1 MLIKPWRAA
10 VVAPMLFLPAFGGAA
25 LAQSTASGDSATNG
39 SSDSLETVVVTGS
52 HIPRNALSESS
63 QVASTTDTDIKLQQ
77 ALTVEDFST
86 KLPQLAGG
94 VRDASQGS
102 DSFGAQVFDLR
113 NFGQSRSLVLIDGT
127 RAEPFSFRNSVD
139 VGSIPVS
146 LIKRV
151 DVLTGGAT
159 AVYGADAVAG
169 VVNFVLDHDFEGVEL
184 TATDR
189 TAEHGGNEYGLSFT
203 AGGDINGKGH
213 VVLGLEYDRR
223 TLVRSGTRDWA
234 LTPGSTIPN
243 MGGVFTDVA
252 SGRIFGYDANGQFTL
267 TPPATSNI
275 SSSYPLIEPLTRYN
289 ATALYHYRLTS
300 WAELYGRA
308 MYTDEQTEESG
319 TPGPNPPSVNQ
330 IVSINQTNPF
340 LTPQIASEL
349 TFMGGVAQ
357 VHVSRSLAELGLI
370 TYHTDRQTEQVQF
383 GLRGAITNNI
393 SWDTYAQ
400 YGRSTEASPITGDGL
415 VTNAAGQNNFA
426 SIANTVD
433 IFGPNQVGLKQLG
446 TTFDA
451 FHRTRDQLIYS
462 ASVSGTTEDYF
473 SLPAGP
479 IGFSIGYE
487 YRRETGQYTQDSALL
502 TGNTYRQ
509 GIQAAYSGSFNAND
523 VYGEVLVPVVR
534 NLPFA
539 KAVDVGY
546 ARRESNY
553 SLWGSHSTEKEEFTW
568 AVDDNIRFRGTLQSV
583 IRTPNFSEYA
593 AAQSSIPF
601 NALITVAR
609 LTPRY
614 GGDPCVLGTGNAA
627 QCARFGAPAVGSVN
641 SFDPSYLEGSYYY
654 GGNAQIKPESGRTK
668 TIGLVFTPTFFSGLN
683 VTADYYE
690 LNLAG
695 AVGVIQPINAI
706 TSCYIT
712 NPTANNPLC
721 SLVTRDPTN
730 GHFLNAYV
738 NNQNLGR
745 LDQKGFDIGAT
756 YNLVADWLPGDGV
769 QFSYQANIVTDYIF
783 QPNPAVSSI
792 QCAGTYGATCSSDA
806 TTLVQPD
813 YRHNAFVSWLFDKG
827 EVRLTWVRIG
837 AVRNSAPGQAG
848 RIGAQDTFDLSA
860 SYEIVPQVRVSG
872 GIQNLFDKD
881 PPYVASGGV
890 FNTFPDTYNVLGR
903 AFSLAVTFRQ

>member
-1 MLIKPWRAA
+1 MSIKPWRA
-10 VVAPMLFLPAFGGAA
+10 VVAAPILFLPAVSGAA
-25 LAQSTASGDSATNG
+25 FAQAAASDGSASGESM
-39 SSDSLETVVVTGS
+39 ETVVITGS
-52 HIPRNALSESS
+52 HIPRNDLSASS
-63 QVASTTDTDIKLQQ
+63 PVASTSDADIKLQQ

-151 DVLTGGAT
+151 DVLTGGAA

-169 VVNFVLDHDFEGVEL
+169 VVNFVLDHDFEGLEL
-184 TATDR
+184 TGTDR
-189 TAEHGGNEYGLSFT
+189 IAQHGGNEYGLGFT
-203 AGGDINGKGH
+203 AGGDINGRGH
-213 VVLGLEYDRR
+213 IVLGLEYDRR
-223 TLVRSGTRDWA
+223 TLVPSGSRDWA
-234 LTPGSTIPN
+234 ATPGSTIPN
-243 MGGVFTDVA
+243 VGGVFTDVA
-252 SGRIFGYDANGQFTL
+252 SGRTFGYDANGQFTL

-275 SSSYPLIEPLTRYN
+275 SASYPLIEPLTRYN
-289 ATALYHYRLTS
+289 ATALYHYKLS
-300 WAELYGRA
+300 KWAELYGRA
-308 MYTDEQTEESG
+308 MYTDEQTQESG

-330 IVSINQTNPF
+330 VVSINQTNPF

-349 TFMGGVAQ
+349 TFVGGVAQ
-357 VHVSRSLAELGLI
+357 VRVNRSLAELGLI
-370 TYHTDRQTEQVQF
+370 TYHTDRATEQVQF
-383 GLRGAITNNI
+383 GLRGAFTDNI

-400 YGRSTEASPITGDGL
+400 YGRSNELSPITGDGL
-415 VTNAAGQNNFA
+415 VTNASGQNNFA
-426 SIANTVD
+426 AIVNTVD
-433 IFGPNQVGLKQLG
+433 IFGPNQSGLKQLG

-451 FHRTRDQLIYS
+451 FRRTRDQMIYS
-462 ASVSGTTEDYF
+462 AMINGTTADVF

-487 YRRETGQYTQDSALL
+487 YRRETGKYTQDSALL

-509 GIQAAYSGSFNAND
+509 GVQAAYSGNFYTND

-534 NLPFA
+534 DLPFA

-546 ARRESNY
+546 AYRESNY
-553 SLWGSHSTEKEEFTW
+553 SLWGEHGTAKEEFTW
-568 AVDDNIRFRGTLQSV
+568 TVDENIRFRGTFQSV

-593 AAQSSIPF
+593 AATSSLPF
-601 NALITVAR
+601 SNLITVAR

-627 QCARFGAPAVGSVN
+627 QCARFGAPAVGSTN
-641 SFDPSYLEGSYYY
+641 SFDPSYLEGSYFY
-654 GGNAQIKPESGRTK
+654 GGNPNIQPEHGRTK
-668 TIGLVFTPTFFSGLN
+668 TLGLVFTPTFFKALEGLN
-683 VTADYYE
+683 ITADWYE
-690 LNLAG
+690 LNLTG
-695 AVGVIQPINAI
+695 AIGVIQPINAI

-712 NPTANNPLC
+712 NPVANNPLC
-721 SLVTRDPTN
+721 ALVPRDPAN

-756 YNLVADWLPGDGV
+756 YTLEADWLPGDGLM
-769 QFSYQANIVTDYIF
+769 FSYQGNIVTDYIL
-783 QPNPAVSSI
+783 QPNMAVSAI

-813 YRHNAFVSWLFDKG
+813 YRHNAFVSWLFGKG

-837 AVRNSAPGQAG
+837 SVRNSAPNQTGV
-848 RIGAQDTFDLSA
+848 IGAQDSFDLSA
-860 SYEIVPQVRVSG
+860 SYEIVPEVRVSG

-881 PPYVASGGV
+881 PPYVSSGGV
-890 FNTFPDTYNVLGR
+890 FNTFPDTYDVRGR
-903 AFSLAVTFRQ
+903 TFSLAVTFRQ